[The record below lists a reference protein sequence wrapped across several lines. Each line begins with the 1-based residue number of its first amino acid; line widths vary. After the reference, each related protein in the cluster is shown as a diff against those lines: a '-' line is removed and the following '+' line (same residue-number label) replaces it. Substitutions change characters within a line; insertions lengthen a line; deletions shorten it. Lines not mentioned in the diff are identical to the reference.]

1 MVFDNNFTRIVKD
14 VVVHSRCRRKV
25 DRSGCS
31 GGAQLRHRMLPRGM
45 FAVARKK
52 IVKQEYYKQIKCWVN
67 SFKKC

>member
-52 IVKQEYYKQIKCWVN
+52 N
-67 SFKKC
+67 S